1 MEFNDEKF
9 IFKKDKF
16 NLIIIQSVLLV
27 LSFILGSIL
36 VLMILKYLKNISI
49 LNTFFIII
57 YIYFSQLIIEFTK
70 YFMIN
75 IKFNN
80 SNNYIVSFFRNLK
93 FKFFII
99 NFLMFILF
107 GFIVF
112 GCLLG
117 GMFFSNFKILF
128 TFIMGISLGCVYL
141 FYTIELYKVVG
152 YKIFKNDRKNIFI
165 LVLINALI
173 IILLINIFYLFKYLG
188 ILIFVFI
195 TLVNL
200 VLLYIN
206 HRYLVNDRDK
216 FDL

>member
-152 YKIFKNDRKNIFI
+152 YKIFKNDRKNIFV